1 MVRKHKQGLI
11 LQNRTKYQIIIA
23 DMKEKIARK
32 EIRPGNLLPSINEIS
47 DQYRVAKE
55 TGVKAYRSLKQAGL
69 IDSVPGKGFFLISDR
84 ITDSPR
90 VMMILNSFNSNMQT
104 LYQAYMDQTPSDI
117 RTDIYFHNNNI
128 DVLKNL
134 IDSYSGRYTHH
145 IVKPPEHRAV
155 PALLGKLEKSNLLL
169 LDRDEYRDLV
179 RHFVCQDFSRGFSGI
194 LGEVKE
200 EILRYEG
207 LYLIRSRSNPHPQA
221 TFDAFGDFLKEE
233 RIPGEILPSC
243 GKGEIQKNRMYI
255 LNSDEDMVRILQ
267 IFKNKGWKPGRDGGF
282 IVYNESPILEFIGG
296 GVSSISVDF
305 SEMGILASRFIR
317 ENQETRITLMPRL
330 IRRGSF

>member
-1 MVRKHKQGLI
+1 MGMNDEQGLS

-23 DMKEKIARK
+23 DMKEKIAGK
-32 EIRPGNLLPSINEIS
+32 EIRPGDLLPSINEIS
-47 DQYRVAKE
+47 DRYRVAKE
-55 TGVKAYRSLKQAGL
+55 TGVKAYRHLKQAGL
-69 IDSVPGKGFFLISDR
+69 IDSIPGKGFFLISDQ
-84 ITDSPR
+84 ISDSPR

-104 LYQAYMDQTPSDI
+104 LYQAYMDHTPSDI

-155 PALLGKLEKSNLLL
+155 PALLGKLEKNNLLL
-169 LDRDEYRDLV
+169 LDRDEYRDQV

-194 LGEVKE
+194 LGEIKE
-200 EILRYEG
+200 EILSYEG

-221 TFDAFGDFLKEE
+221 TFDAFGEFLDEAKI
-233 RIPGEILPSC
+233 RGEILPCC
-243 GKGEIQKNRMYI
+243 GEGEILRNRGYI
-255 LNSDEDMVRILQ
+255 LNSDEDMVRLLQ
-267 IFKNKGWKPGRDGGF
+267 IFKSRGWEPGRDGGF
-282 IVYNESPILEFIGG
+282 IVYNESPILEFIGEG
-296 GVSSISVDF
+296 ISSISVDF
-305 SEMGILASRFIR
+305 AEMGTLASRFIR
-317 ENQETRITLMPRL
+317 EHQETRITLKPCL